1 MRRASQRDAKARF
14 IKVTHHESQIRSLQ
28 TEVAKES
35 HLRQKLKKPVTAR
48 LPDSAS
54 PSTKPLPPNMPP
66 QTIRCSSIAYR
77 KGFVEV
83 SRVHDGC
90 VNLESWSVNS
100 EVEISGVDIR
110 DERIDDEDITGNV
123 ELELGIEAAERL
135 IAALQAAVDELRGHV
150 VA

>member
-1 MRRASQRDAKARF
+1 
-14 IKVTHHESQIRSLQ
+14 
-28 TEVAKES
+28 
-35 HLRQKLKKPVTAR
+35 
-48 LPDSAS
+48 
-54 PSTKPLPPNMPP
+54 MPP

>member
-1 MRRASQRDAKARF
+1 MKA
-14 IKVTHHESQIRSLQ
+14 EYDLS
-28 TEVAKES
+28 
-35 HLRQKLKKPVTAR
+35 KLKSRKNPYASKLKQPVTAR

-54 PSTKPLPPNMPP
+54 PSTKPLPPNMLP
-66 QTIRCSSIAYR
+66 QTIRCNSIAYR

-90 VNLESWSVNS
+90 VNLESWSVHS
-100 EVEISGVDIR
+100 EAEISGIDIR

-135 IAALQAAVDELRGHV
+135 IAALQAAVDELRGQV

>member
-1 MRRASQRDAKARF
+1 MLPKTILCNS
-14 IKVTHHESQIRSLQ
+14 IR
-28 TEVAKES
+28 
-35 HLRQKLKKPVTAR
+35 
-48 LPDSAS
+48 
-54 PSTKPLPPNMPP
+54 
-66 QTIRCSSIAYR
+66 YR

-100 EVEISGVDIR
+100 ETEISGVDLH
-110 DERIDDEDITGNV
+110 DGRIDDDDITGNV

-135 IAALQAAVDELRGHV
+135 ITALQATVDELRGQV